1 MLYFYFSH
9 CFSYVSMDQ
18 IIQFYWHHKFPHYFL
33 RYKFLFYNL
42 ISFKS
47 LYFHES
53 LLIKENNSIESQTFI
68 FQETAE
74 IKQFQAYQKLCTF
87 LKKMIKENLVRRR
100 DPYSMHLYVVMQD
113 QTERS
118 AQKNKL
124 CRMWLT
130 VFWVVT
136 SSGK

>member
-1 MLYFYFSH
+1 
-9 CFSYVSMDQ
+9 
-18 IIQFYWHHKFPHYFL
+18 
-33 RYKFLFYNL
+33 
-42 ISFKS
+42 
-47 LYFHES
+47 
-53 LLIKENNSIESQTFI
+53 
-68 FQETAE
+68 
-74 IKQFQAYQKLCTF
+74 
-87 LKKMIKENLVRRR
+87 MIKENLVRRR